1 MPLYRSDHVEY
12 NIDSGH
18 ISIVKDDGQSLPAYW
33 ARPNRGTK
41 FPGVV
46 LIHNWWGMTD
56 IIRRMAHT
64 FATTGYYV
72 IIPDLF
78 NGVHPKNHS
87 EAIEAVKN
95 LSDAGWLGI
104 DAALS
109 VLETHHLSNHKV
121 AAVGIGLGGSLAYEA
136 AIKRDDLE
144 VAVAFYGF
152 PHKYFGQFRR
162 ANTPI
167 LGIYGDKD
175 AIIKPMVVNK
185 LREELAATP
194 IGDQHKIVTLANAS
208 HDFVVDA
215 PTEQQRMIV
224 SQAWQAAQD
233 FIRVYAEPPV
243 NTRAKRQ

>member
-46 LIHNWWGMTD
+46 LIHNWWGITD

-78 NGVHPKNHS
+78 NGAHPQNHH
-87 EAIEAVKN
+87 EAIEQVKQ
-95 LSDAGWLGI
+95 LGDAGFLGI
-104 DAALS
+104 NAALS

-152 PHKYFGQFRR
+152 PQKYFGRFHE

-167 LGIYGDKD
+167 MGIYGKKD
-175 AIIKPMVVNK
+175 AIITPPVVEK
-185 LREELAATP
+185 LRQELAATP
-194 IGDQHKIVTLANAS
+194 IADKHKIITLPDAP
-208 HDFVVDA
+208 HDFVIDN
-215 PTEQQRMIV
+215 PSESQRMIV
-224 SQAWQAAQD
+224 SDAWQAAQD
-233 FIRVYAEPPV
+233 FIRLYAEPPV